1 MADKKSTEITTTPQ
15 GGMIHSVVVRT
26 KLVLRLLADKRI
38 SPLIKLIPIGSLVY
52 LLSPVDILMGVP
64 GLSAM
69 DDAAILGMGYFFF
82 IEMCPQDVVDEHMRA
97 IEGMDQKKETS
108 ASQDV
113 VDGEATDI
121 K

>member
-1 MADKKSTEITTTPQ
+1 MADKKSTDIVTAPQ

-26 KLVLRLLADKRI
+26 KLVLRLLADKRV
-38 SPLIKLIPIGSLVY
+38 SPLIKLIPVGSLIY
-52 LLSPVDILMGVP
+52 LISPVDILMGVP

-82 IEMCPQDVVDEHMRA
+82 IEMCPPDVVEEHMRA
-97 IEGMDQKKETS
+97 IEGIEQRKETP

-113 VDGEATDI
+113 VDGDATDI

>member
-1 MADKKSTEITTTPQ
+1 MADKKSTDIVTAPQ
-15 GGMIHSVVVRT
+15 SGMIHSVVVRT
-26 KLVLRLLADKRI
+26 KLVLRLLADKRV
-38 SPLIKLIPIGSLVY
+38 SPLVKLIPVGALIY

-64 GLSAM
+64 GLSAV
-69 DDAAILGMGYFFF
+69 DDAAVLGLGYYFFL
-82 IEMCPQDVVDEHMRA
+82 EMCPPGVVDEHMKA
-97 IEGMDQKKETS
+97 IEGIEEQKERP